1 MAASTSTRAEETNPG
16 IDPVEWELRVQLAA
30 AFRINAHLGWEDSM
44 NTHTT
49 VRLPGPEHHFLI
61 NPFGVRFDEVTASG
75 LVKIDVDGNRAEPGD
90 DIVNEAGFVI
100 HSAIHMAR
108 EDAKAIVHTHT
119 TAGMAVAALEHGLL
133 PIGIFAIGFHDRV
146 SYHDFE
152 GASGG
157 HNISE
162 RERLAARLGP
172 RNNAL
177 ILRNHGLLT
186 VGETVAEAFIWMY
199 RLERACETQVATY
212 GSGGGYTLPS
222 ERARARTVR
231 GTDDFMTAYG
241 AHRPG
246 ELEFAAWMRLM
257 DRLDPSYRN

>member
-1 MAASTSTRAEETNPG
+1 MAISTATRAEETNPG
-16 IDPVEWELRVQLAA
+16 IDPAEWELRVQLAA

-49 VRLPGPEHHFLI
+49 VRVPGAEHHFLI
-61 NPFGVRFDEVTASG
+61 NPFGIRFDEVTASG
-75 LVKIDVDGNRAEPGD
+75 LVKIDVDGNRIGPGD

-100 HSAIHMAR
+100 HSAIHMSRADAR
-108 EDAKAIVHTHT
+108 AIVHTHT
-119 TAGMAVAALEHGLL
+119 TAGMAVAALEQGLL

-152 GASGG
+152 GASGA
-157 HNISE
+157 HNIPE
-162 RERLAARLGP
+162 RERLATSLGS
-172 RNNAL
+172 RNKAL

-186 VGETVAEAFIWMY
+186 VGETIAEAFIWMY
-199 RLERACETQVATY
+199 RLERACETQVATH
-212 GSGGGYTLPS
+212 GGGGGYTLPS
-222 ERARARTVR
+222 EQARTRTVR
-231 GTDDFMTAYG
+231 GTDGFMTAYG
-241 AHRPG
+241 AHGPG